1 MPLRPQAGT
10 QPNWLAKSSIT
21 YAMGN
26 KNSITRDSM
35 LANIKILEY
44 ITNNL

>member
-1 MPLRPQAGT
+1 MPSQHQAGT
-10 QPNWLAKSSIT
+10 QQNWQAKSSIT